1 MLRTAVSIFS
11 AVSLAL
17 ILSYPFRSLSI
28 LLIRL
33 HPPVYLSSLSRSML
47 NADIPAPAD
56 AAPSTAKARYVV
68 ETLLIPTQHAPRNTC
83 TADEENE
90 MLRLT
95 EERGFITLGWVSGAS
110 LPFSFPFRP

>member
-1 MLRTAVSIFS
+1 
-11 AVSLAL
+11 
-17 ILSYPFRSLSI
+17 
-28 LLIRL
+28 
-33 HPPVYLSSLSRSML
+33 ML

-68 ETLLIPTQHAPRNTC
+68 ETLVIPTQHAPRNTC
-83 TADEENE
+83 TADEEND

>member
-1 MLRTAVSIFS
+1 
-11 AVSLAL
+11 
-17 ILSYPFRSLSI
+17 
-28 LLIRL
+28 
-33 HPPVYLSSLSRSML
+33 ML

-56 AAPSTAKARYVV
+56 AAPSNAKARYVV

-83 TADEENE
+83 TADEEND

-110 LPFSFPFRP
+110 LPFSLFVRDLSGHSDWETGSSRSFPSSLVPRRGDFMRRRFSSPK